1 MIFMTVKFDTETI
14 RLINLFENISGAP
27 VKDCLLDAEG
37 NTLYFIIDEGKVGIA
52 IGKNGS
58 SVKNAE
64 RAMGKSIKI
73 YEFSGDVST
82 FAKNLV
88 PQCKEV
94 KIRTEEGKTIVEI
107 KVDTK
112 DRAVVIGRDRKNLK
126 VFKELLQRNHNVNDL
141 VVR

>member
-1 MIFMTVKFDTETI
+1 MILMTVKFDTETI

-27 VKDCLLDAEG
+27 VKDCLLDEEN
-37 NTLYFIIDEGKVGIA
+37 NTLYFIIDTGKVGIA
-52 IGKNGS
+52 IGKNGN

-64 RAMGKSIKI
+64 RAIGKSIKI
-73 YEFSGDVST
+73 YEFSDDVAT

-94 KIRTEEGKTIVEI
+94 KIRIQDGKTIVEI
-107 KVDTK
+107 KVDTQ